1 MVNDSVMTKYQ
12 KSVKEMLLK
21 HSVYNLS
28 LWRQVSF
35 AIKHAGVELYPV
47 GDGHDRNHIFRV
59 MQNVIR
65 IQKEEGGDLKVLLL
79 AAVLHDI
86 HWHMGESYV
95 DPKDSMDQVSEI
107 LSGIKG
113 VSIYQ
118 RELIMKAIK
127 RHEIYYWHEIEKCT
141 DALEVKILRD
151 ADNLDA
157 IGAIGCGRTFAF
169 GAVRNIPE
177 YDMSLP
183 PNTKDYKYGVKEI
196 STLHHIEHKL
206 LRLGVVFHTDTAR
219 RMAES
224 RMKFIR
230 LFYKKYIE
238 ELRGER

>member
-1 MVNDSVMTKYQ
+1 MTKYLE
-12 KSVKEMLLK
+12 SVKGMLVK

-35 AIKHAGVELYPV
+35 AIKCAGVESYST

-59 MQNVIR
+59 MQNTIF
-65 IQKEEGGDLKVLLL
+65 IQKGEGGDLRVLLL

-86 HWHMGESYV
+86 HWHMGNGYV
-95 DPKDSMDQVSEI
+95 NPKDSMIKVSEV
-107 LSGIKG
+107 LDRIKG
-113 VSIYQ
+113 LSIFQ
-118 RELIMKAIK
+118 KKLIMMAVKL
-127 RHEIYYWHEIEKCT
+127 HEIYYWHKKEECT

-157 IGAIGCGRTFAF
+157 IGAIGCGRIFAF

-177 YDMSLP
+177 YDLLIPAS
-183 PNTKDYKYGVKEI
+183 TKDYEYGDKEV

-206 LRLGVVFHTDTAR
+206 LRLEVVFHTDSAR
-219 RMAES
+219 RMAKS

-230 LFYKKYIE
+230 LFYQEYIE
-238 ELRGER
+238 ELQGER